1 MNNHIPR
8 LYKLIK
14 PLATIT
20 WRVKRTLPSWFTL
33 EQSIALRNISSV
45 ALLTLL
51 KARNECY
58 IDLEWHVEL
67 EKLWQADTSIWSELS
82 INDQTQLAKFWRD
95 NQAVILR
102 EMLHSEKLQA
112 EQDYLP
118 HLCAQLPELKP
129 LAITQEEH
137 FTVIDPGSRSG
148 MKLVTANAQ
157 GEEVSRSII
166 FPHEPQ
172 NQWQQG
178 LRKFSQFVAT
188 TRAKKLL
195 VLDGEGYLESR
206 RFLKTWLQDQEQ
218 APPVY
223 SLPATGLDIL
233 CQRASTENLDT
244 LYLRANQAARLATL
258 ASCCFN
264 EIPLQSL
271 LLNPLKTTIN
281 PWLLE
286 TALRAE
292 WQGQKS
298 QSEQLSCDPLFSNLA
313 TDLSALKPGQ
323 KVTGRVI
330 NRTDFGYFLDIGIE
344 FNGLLHN
351 SQDTQGNGYKEGEII
366 ELFVAKVNLNKSQFS
381 LSLRQPKTKTT
392 GQQKKA
398 KQRTPGNSAMADALH
413 AALKKQ
419 P

>member
-1 MNNHIPR
+1 MKNNIPR
-8 LYKLIK
+8 LYELIR
-14 PLATIT
+14 PLATIG
-20 WRVKRTLPSWFTL
+20 WRVNRTLPSWFTL
-33 EQSIALRNISSV
+33 EHPIALHNISCV
-45 ALLTLL
+45 DLLTIL
-51 KARNECY
+51 KARNECF
-58 IDLEWHVEL
+58 IELEWHVEL
-67 EKLWQADTSIWSELS
+67 EKLWLTDTSIWPELA

-95 NQAVILR
+95 NQTVILR
-102 EMLHSEKLQA
+102 EMLHSAKLQA

-118 HLCAQLPELKP
+118 QLCTQLPEIKP

-148 MKLVTANAQ
+148 IKLLTANAQ

-188 TRAKKLL
+188 TRAKKLV
-195 VLDGEGYLESR
+195 VLEGEGYLESR
-206 RFLKTWLQDQEQ
+206 RFLKTWLKDQED

-233 CQRASTENLDT
+233 CQRASAENLDN
-244 LYLRANQAARLATL
+244 LYLRATQAARLATL
-258 ASCCFN
+258 AACCFN
-264 EIPLQSL
+264 DIPLQSL

-286 TALRAE
+286 TALRAK
-292 WQGQKS
+292 WQDQIS
-298 QSEQLSCDPLFSNLA
+298 QPELLSLDPLYSNSA
-313 TDLSALKPGQ
+313 SDLSDLKPGQ
-323 KVTGRVI
+323 KVKGRVI
-330 NRTDFGYFLDIGIE
+330 NRADFGCFLDIGIE

-351 SQDTQGNGYKEGEII
+351 SQDAQANYHKEGEII
-366 ELFVAKVNLNKSQFS
+366 ELYVAKVNLNKSQFS
-381 LSLRQPKTKTT
+381 LSLHKPKA
-392 GQQKKA
+392 QAPARQKKA
-398 KQRTPGNSAMADALH
+398 KQRAPGNSAMADALQ